1 MQWTEFARKADGDQV
16 NDILHSSEAPQFRRS
31 LHRENE
37 SSADRHQRDHG
48 HCIDADFQHLPHSSL
63 PTVTISYKGQR
74 SSHGP
79 QCGPELNIQTADVVE
94 MFDRS
99 FADAFENIGHQDVFC
114 TQLLASNR
122 ASTPVTSN
130 SRSTGPP
137 SPCKQNIVWWWR
149 AILRASTKVAIPD
162 VSM

>member
-37 SSADRHQRDHG
+37 SGADRHQRDHG
-48 HCIDADFQHLPHSSL
+48 HCIDADFQHLLNGSL
-63 PTVTISYKGQR
+63 PTVTISYKRQC

-79 QCGPELNIQTADVVE
+79 QRCPELNIQTSDVIE
-94 MFDRS
+94 MFDCS
-99 FADAFENIGHQDVFC
+99 FADVFENIGHQETFSPQSL
-114 TQLLASNR
+114 TSKR

-130 SRSTGPP
+130 SRSTEPP
-137 SPCKQNIVWWWR
+137 SPCKQNVI
-149 AILRASTKVAIPD
+149 
-162 VSM
+162 